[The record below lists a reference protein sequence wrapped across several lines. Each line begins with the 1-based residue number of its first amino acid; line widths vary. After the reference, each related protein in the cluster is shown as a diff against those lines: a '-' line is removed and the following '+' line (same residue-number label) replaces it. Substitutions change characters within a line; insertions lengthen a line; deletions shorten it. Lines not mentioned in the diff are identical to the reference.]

1 MHRCHPC
8 CTATPGLSSTADP
21 PSYPTL
27 SPNIYWAHPGYSA
40 LSLTIHPL
48 LLFFQIHIESLTAQ
62 HRSCPHPRPRSHRP
76 PGLLPCVL
84 NVPLGH
90 SCPTQQ
96 PQHFTHTPFMA
107 RDSPGCPPH
116 SIPLSSTGPQCPSL
130 LQRTGD
136 PGQVTHLSGLSVT
149 WKARRPAGQGNKQ
162 DGGSAH
168 RRPTPGTETI
178 LYPGRT
184 LVPFQGHAA
193 SSCSSPEQQTAECSQ
208 SGNDPGLDTR
218 ARRKSRH
225 YSTVPGMSV

>member
-27 SPNIYWAHPGYSA
+27 SPNIYWAPPGYSA

-136 PGQVTHLSGLSVT
+136 PGQVTSLASVSPGKREGLLDKETNRTEEVLTGGPPQGQKPFCTQAGPWSLSRATLPPPALLRSNRQQSARKVVMTLDLIQEQEERADTTALSL
-149 WKARRPAGQGNKQ
+149 
-162 DGGSAH
+162 
-168 RRPTPGTETI
+168 E
-178 LYPGRT
+178 
-184 LVPFQGHAA
+184 
-193 SSCSSPEQQTAECSQ
+193 
-208 SGNDPGLDTR
+208 
-218 ARRKSRH
+218 
-225 YSTVPGMSV
+225 